1 MPFHKLL
8 PGDKI
13 RAVQDRYPAKA
24 GAVATVRYMRTA
36 LGYVVV
42 EWDHPENNQA
52 PERKTELTLK
62 DLEHFE
68 RL

>member
-1 MPFHKLL
+1 MPLHKLL

-24 GAVATVRYMRTA
+24 GAVATVRYIRTA

-42 EWDHPENNQA
+42 EWDDPENNHT
-52 PERKTELTLK
+52 PERKTELSLK

-68 RL
+68 LL